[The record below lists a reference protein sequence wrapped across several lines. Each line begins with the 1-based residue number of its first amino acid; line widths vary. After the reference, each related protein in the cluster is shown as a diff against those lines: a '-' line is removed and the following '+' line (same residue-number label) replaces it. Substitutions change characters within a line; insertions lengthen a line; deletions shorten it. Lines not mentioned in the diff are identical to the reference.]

1 MLRLVLIM
9 MITIVF
15 LFPLKL
21 VTQILYP
28 IWHSGCAGIEALLG
42 TVTGILTIKQCKS
55 AWKCGL
61 TLNCSPK

>member
-1 MLRLVLIM
+1 MPRLMFIM

-28 IWHSGCAGIEALLG
+28 IWHSGFVVIEALLG
-42 TVTGILTIKQCKS
+42 TITGIVTLEQWNS
-55 AWKCGL
+55 A
-61 TLNCSPK
+61 